1 MHDARTVLAELLSQL
16 EAPDADHT
24 LRLQAAMMAN
34 RLALFHGDPSLSDVA
49 ESLVLDTDEA
59 TPSHILEGLTNESAV
74 ARATRRAIALSHRQ
88 QLRSKKDLTLSL
100 AADPAV
106 LLRQVREQV
115 ASGEK
120 HLARSTLEIALAR
133 HPDDPGLVRAQAH
146 MEAAGLSPDVGQD
159 SPLPTG

>member
-1 MHDARTVLAELLSQL
+1 MQDARMVLAELLSKL
-16 EAPDADHT
+16 EGPNADHT

-49 ESLVLDTDEA
+49 ESLVLDADEL
-59 TPSHILEGLTNESAV
+59 TPSHILDGLTNESAV

-88 QLRSKKDLTLSL
+88 QLRSKTDLTLGL
-100 AADPAV
+100 AADPSV
-106 LLRQVREQV
+106 LLRQINEQV

-146 MEAAGLSPDVGQD
+146 LEASGLSPDAGQD
-159 SPLPTG
+159 SPLHTG